1 MAIVGKYKPGVPGAK
16 LANYLWG
23 KIPHSK
29 QMNIYPNPDV
39 INLALMYAMGKGKP
53 VNVNLTPDQMEAF
66 NASIDRTSESD
77 WVPSSNV
84 GAGRTAEKGYSH
96 YLSHGRQRSP
106 QLHDILGSNTTISR
120 YINPT
125 TKDTSYTYMEDWDL
139 KRGDDNDNY
148 LGGRSFNTV
157 LFPRSAKSLLGLYKM
172 LGYLK
177 SGMCDSKKS
186 PMYDP
191 DKTTLDIGVTDKFI
205 NASRPVPM
213 NLPSIYRPYK
223 QGNK

>member
-16 LANYLWG
+16 IAQYLWG
-23 KIPHSK
+23 KIPRNVQK
-29 QMNIYPNPDV
+29 NIYQNPDA
-39 INLALMYAMGKGKP
+39 ISLALMYASAKGKS
-53 VNVNLTPDQMEAF
+53 VNINLNPDEMESF
-66 NASIDRTSESD
+66 NASINKTSESD
-77 WVPSSNV
+77 WIPSSNV
-84 GAGRTAEKGYSH
+84 EAGRTAEKGYSH
-96 YLSHGRQRSP
+96 NPTIVRHKRQRSP

-139 KRGDDNDNY
+139 KQGNDNDNY
-148 LGGRSFNTV
+148 LGERRFNTAS
-157 LFPRSAKSLLGLYKM
+157 FPGSAKSLLDLYKM

-177 SGMCDSKKS
+177 SPTKFQLHDS
-186 PMYDP
+186 
-191 DKTTLDIGVTDKFI
+191 DKTILDIGVTDKFI

-213 NLPSIYRPYK
+213 NFPSIYRPFK